1 MDGTSE
7 ILTPRLKTWLR
18 GVDKM
23 TRIKDHRIVIELSE
37 ADFEESMGRKPR
49 DQDEFD
55 EWAMLAEKGLL
66 NGHIDWDIIY
76 ECTHDAMED
85 RGEGK

>member
-1 MDGTSE
+1 MA
-7 ILTPRLKTWLR
+7 
-18 GVDKM
+18 
-23 TRIKDHRIVIELSE
+23 RIEDYRIVIELCE
-37 ADFEESMGRKPR
+37 EEFELSMDRKPR

-55 EWAMLAEKGLL
+55 EWAQLAEKGLL

>member
-7 ILTPRLKTWLR
+7 ISAPRSKVCLKE
-18 GVDKM
+18 VDKM
-23 TRIKDHRIVIELSE
+23 TQIKNHRIVIELSE
-37 ADFEESMGRKPR
+37 ADFEESMGREPR

-76 ECTHDAMED
+76 KCTHDAMED
-85 RGEGK
+85 RGDGH